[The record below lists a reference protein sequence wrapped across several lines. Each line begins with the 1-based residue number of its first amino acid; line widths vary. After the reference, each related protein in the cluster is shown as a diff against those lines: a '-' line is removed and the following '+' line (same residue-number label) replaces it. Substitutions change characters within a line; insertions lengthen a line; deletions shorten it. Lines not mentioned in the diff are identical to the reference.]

1 VLKFRHIAKPKT
13 VNDNVMTTQHMTY
26 YHKEISRIASSCYS
40 NKGQLE
46 TVIGTR
52 HYINNNFDKELN
64 LDLLSH
70 IRCTS
75 KFHLLRLFKKYYGQT
90 PKQYLTDK
98 RIEQAKELLTNGT
111 NVTETCYDIGFD
123 SPSSFSTLFKSRV
136 GQTPS
141 EFQKRAT
148 FTKSV

>member
-1 VLKFRHIAKPKT
+1 
-13 VNDNVMTTQHMTY
+13 MTY
-26 YHKEISRIASSCYS
+26 YHKEINRIRTEYYS
-40 NKGQLE
+40 NKGQLD

-70 IRCTS
+70 IRFTS
-75 KFHLLRLFKKYYGQT
+75 KFHLLRLFKRYYGQT
-90 PKQYLTDK
+90 PKQYLIDK
-98 RIEQAKELLTNGT
+98 RIEKGKELLTQGI
-111 NVTETCYDIGFD
+111 NVTATCFDIGFD

-136 GQTPS
+136 GLTPT

-148 FTKSV
+148 FTKSQEI